1 MAIEFGKSTESA
13 QAVPAQAVPALVIEV
28 DTNSI
33 RDYLALSDSLPVLVL
48 FVQENDQASQSLL
61 KTVKAITQKTAGKI
75 LTLVVDAIR
84 SPELA
89 QAFDLKQI
97 PTLLGLLKGQP
108 APLFAGDQP
117 VDQVQLVI
125 SRVLEVGKENGLT
138 GTVKVADPEPELSI
152 THQQAF
158 AAIEA
163 NDYPLAKSLYEKALI
178 ENPNDQL
185 AEAGLAQIN
194 LLIRLEGKD
203 IQSLVASAGQ
213 DSDSVLDR
221 VDALVASGSTVEGFA
236 QLLQLFEKTAKDQ
249 REPIRLRFVELFLVV
264 GNEDP
269 AVIQARKNL
278 SLLLF

>member
-1 MAIEFGKSTESA
+1 VTIEFGKSTDKA
-13 QAVPAQAVPALVIEV
+13 QNVPALVIQV
-28 DTNSI
+28 DANSI
-33 RDYLALSDSLPVLVL
+33 RDYLAISDSLPVLVL
-48 FVQENDQASQSLL
+48 FVQENDPASQSILS
-61 KTVKAITQKTAGKI
+61 TVKLLTEKTAGKI
-75 LTLVVDAIR
+75 LTLVVDTLK

-97 PTLLGLLKGQP
+97 PTLLGMLKGQP

-117 VDQVQLVI
+117 AEQVQQI
-125 SRVLEVGKENGLT
+125 IDRVLEVGKENGLT
-138 GTVKVADPEPELSI
+138 GTVKVAEPEPELSI

-158 AAIEA
+158 AAIEE
-163 NDYPLAKSLYEKALI
+163 NNYPLARSLYEKALV

-185 AEAGLAQIN
+185 AEAGLAQIK

-203 IQSLVASAGQ
+203 LPTLVSSVGQ
-213 DSDSVLDR
+213 DTDSVLDR
-221 VDALVASGSTVEGFA
+221 VDALVATGVASTGFE
-236 QLLQLFEKTAKDQ
+236 QLLVLFENSAKDQ

-269 AVIQARKNL
+269 AVIKARKNL

>member
-1 MAIEFGKSTESA
+1 MTIEFGKSADKVHT
-13 QAVPAQAVPALVIEV
+13 VPALVIQV
-28 DTNSI
+28 DSNSI
-33 RDYLALSDSLPVLVL
+33 RDYLAISDSLPVLVL
-48 FVQENDQASQSLL
+48 LVQENDPSSQSLL
-61 KTVKAITQKTAGKI
+61 STVKLLTEKTAGKI
-75 LTLVVDAIR
+75 LTLVVDAVK

-97 PTLLGLLKGQP
+97 PTLLGMLKGQP

-117 VDQVQLVI
+117 AEQVQQI
-125 SRVLEVGKENGLT
+125 IDRVLEVGKENGLT
-138 GTVKVADPEPELSI
+138 GTVKVAEPEPELSI

-158 AAIEA
+158 AAIDE
-163 NDYPLAKSLYEKALI
+163 NNYPLAKSLYEKALV

-185 AEAGLAQIN
+185 AEAGLAQIK

-203 IQSLVASAGQ
+203 LPLLVSSLGQ
-213 DSDSVLDR
+213 DTDTALDR
-221 VDALVASGSTVEGFA
+221 VDALVATGAASAGFE
-236 QLLQLFEKTAKDQ
+236 QLLVLFENTAKDQ

-269 AVIQARKNL
+269 AVIKARKNL

>member
-1 MAIEFGKSTESA
+1 LTIEFGKSTDKA
-13 QAVPAQAVPALVIEV
+13 QNVPALVIQV
-28 DTNSI
+28 DANSI
-33 RDYLALSDSLPVLVL
+33 RDYLAISDSLPVLVL
-48 FVQENDQASQSLL
+48 FVQENDPASQSILS
-61 KTVKAITQKTAGKI
+61 TVKLLTEKTAGRI
-75 LTLVVDAIR
+75 LTLVVDAVK

-97 PTLLGLLKGQP
+97 PTLLGMLKGQP

-117 VDQVQLVI
+117 AEQVQQI
-125 SRVLEVGKENGLT
+125 IDRVLEVGKENGLT
-138 GTVKVADPEPELSI
+138 GTVKVAEPEPELSI

-158 AAIEA
+158 AAIEE
-163 NDYPLAKSLYEKALI
+163 NNYPLARSLYEKALV

-185 AEAGLAQIN
+185 AEAGLAQIK

-203 IQSLVASAGQ
+203 LPTLVSSVGQ
-213 DSDSVLDR
+213 DTDSVLDR
-221 VDALVASGSTVEGFA
+221 VDALVATGVASAGFE
-236 QLLQLFEKTAKDQ
+236 QLLVLFENTAKDQ

-269 AVIQARKNL
+269 AVIKARKNL

>member
-1 MAIEFGKSTESA
+1 VTIEFGKSTGRA
-13 QAVPAQAVPALVIEV
+13 QNVPALVIQV
-28 DTNSI
+28 DVNSI
-33 RDYLALSDSLPVLVL
+33 RDYLAISDSLPVLVL
-48 FVQENDQASQSLL
+48 FVQENDPASQSILS
-61 KTVKAITQKTAGKI
+61 TVKMLTEKSAGKI
-75 LTLVVDAIR
+75 LTLVVDAVR

-97 PTLLGLLKGQP
+97 PTLLGMLKGQP

-117 VDQVQLVI
+117 AEQVQQI
-125 SRVLEVGKENGLT
+125 IDRVLEVGKENGLT
-138 GTVKVADPEPELSI
+138 GTVKVAEPEPELSI

-158 AAIEA
+158 AAIEE
-163 NDYPLAKSLYEKALI
+163 NNYPLARSLYEKALV

-185 AEAGLAQIN
+185 AEAGLAQIK

-203 IQSLVASAGQ
+203 LPSLVGSLGQ
-213 DSDSVLDR
+213 DTDTVLDR
-221 VDALVASGSTVEGFA
+221 VDALVATGVASTGFE
-236 QLLQLFEKTAKDQ
+236 QLLVLFENTAKDQ

-269 AVIQARKNL
+269 AVIKARKNL

>member
-1 MAIEFGKSTESA
+1 VTIEFGKPTDKA
-13 QAVPAQAVPALVIEV
+13 QTVPALVIEV
-28 DTNSI
+28 DSNSI
-33 RDYLALSDSLPVLVL
+33 RDYLAISDTLPVLVL
-48 FVQENDQASQSLL
+48 FVQENDSTSQSLL
-61 KTVKAITQKTAGKI
+61 KTVKLLTEKSAGRI
-75 LTLVVDAIR
+75 LTLVVDAVK

-89 QAFDLKQI
+89 QAFELKQI
-97 PTLLGLLKGQP
+97 PTLLGMLKGQP

-117 VDQVQLVI
+117 AEQVQLI
-125 SRVLEVGKENGLT
+125 IDRVLAVGKDNGLT
-138 GTVKVADPEPELSI
+138 GTVKVAEPQPELSI

-158 AAIEA
+158 AAIEE
-163 NDYPLAKSLYEKALI
+163 NNYPVAKSLYEKALV

-185 AEAGLAQIN
+185 AEAGLAQIK

-203 IQSLVASAGQ
+203 LPSLVSSSGQ
-213 DSDSVLDR
+213 DTDTVLDR
-221 VDALVASGSTVEGFA
+221 VDALVATGAAQAGFE
-236 QLLQLFEKTAKDQ
+236 QLLSLFEKTAKDQ

>member
-1 MAIEFGKSTESA
+1 VTIEFGKSTDKV
-13 QAVPAQAVPALVIEV
+13 QNVPALVIQV
-28 DTNSI
+28 DANSI
-33 RDYLALSDSLPVLVL
+33 RDYLAISDSLPVLVL
-48 FVQENDQASQSLL
+48 FVQENDPASQSILS
-61 KTVKAITQKTAGKI
+61 TVKLLTEKTAGKI
-75 LTLVVDAIR
+75 LTLVVDAVK

-97 PTLLGLLKGQP
+97 PTLIGMLKGQP

-117 VDQVQLVI
+117 AEQVQLI
-125 SRVLEVGKENGLT
+125 IDRVLQVGKENGLT
-138 GTVKVADPEPELSI
+138 GTVKVAEPEPELSI

-158 AAIEA
+158 AAIEE
-163 NDYPLAKSLYEKALI
+163 NNYPLARSLYEKALV

-185 AEAGLAQIN
+185 AEAGLAQIK

-203 IQSLVASAGQ
+203 LPSLVSSLGQ
-213 DSDSVLDR
+213 ETGAVLER
-221 VDALVASGSTVEGFA
+221 VDALVATGAASAGFE
-236 QLLQLFEKTAKDQ
+236 QLLVLFESTAKDQ

-269 AVIQARKNL
+269 AVIKARKNL

>member
-1 MAIEFGKSTESA
+1 MTIEFGKSTDKA
-13 QAVPAQAVPALVIEV
+13 QNVPALVIQV
-28 DTNSI
+28 DANSI
-33 RDYLALSDSLPVLVL
+33 RDYLAISDSLPVLVL
-48 FVQENDQASQSLL
+48 FVQENDPASQSILS
-61 KTVKAITQKTAGKI
+61 TVKLLTEKTAGKI
-75 LTLVVDAIR
+75 LTLVVDAIK

-97 PTLLGLLKGQP
+97 PTLLGMLKGQP

-117 VDQVQLVI
+117 AEQVQQI
-125 SRVLEVGKENGLT
+125 IDRVLEVGKENGLT
-138 GTVKVADPEPELSI
+138 GTVKVAEPEPELSI

-158 AAIEA
+158 AAIEE
-163 NDYPLAKSLYEKALI
+163 NNYPLARSLYEKALV

-185 AEAGLAQIN
+185 AEAGLAQIK

-203 IQSLVASAGQ
+203 LPTLVSSVGQ
-213 DSDSVLDR
+213 DTDSVLDR
-221 VDALVASGSTVEGFA
+221 VDALVATGAASEGFE
-236 QLLQLFEKTAKDQ
+236 QLLVLFESTAKDQ

-269 AVIQARKNL
+269 AVIKARKNL

>member
-1 MAIEFGKSTESA
+1 VAIEFGKSTTKA
-13 QAVPAQAVPALVIEV
+13 QSVPALVIQV
-28 DTNSI
+28 DSNSI
-33 RDYLALSDSLPVLVL
+33 RDYLAISDTLPVLVL
-48 FVQENDQASQSLL
+48 FVQENDPASQSLL
-61 KTVKAITQKTAGKI
+61 QTVKSLTEKTAGRI
-75 LTLVVDAIR
+75 LTLVVDAVK

-89 QAFDLKQI
+89 QAFELKQI
-97 PTLLGLLKGQP
+97 PTLLGMLKGQP

-117 VDQVQLVI
+117 AEQVQQI
-125 SRVLEVGKENGLT
+125 IDRVLEVGKENGLT
-138 GTVKVADPEPELSI
+138 GTVTVAEPEPELSI

-163 NDYPLAKSLYEKALI
+163 NNYPLAQSLYEKALV

-185 AEAGLAQIN
+185 AEAGLAQIK

-203 IQSLVASAGQ
+203 VAAIASSSGDDAE
-213 DSDSVLDR
+213 SVLDR
-221 VDALVASGSTVEGFA
+221 VDALVATGSAEAGFG
-236 QLLQLFEKTAKDQ
+236 QLLALFEKTAKDQ

-269 AVIQARKNL
+269 AVIQARKSL

>member
-1 MAIEFGKSTESA
+1 MTIEFGKSTDKV
-13 QAVPAQAVPALVIEV
+13 QNVPAFVIQV

-33 RDYLALSDSLPVLVL
+33 RDYLAISDSLPVLVL
-48 FVQENDQASQSLL
+48 FVQENDPSSQSILS
-61 KTVKAITQKTAGKI
+61 TVKLLTEKTAGKI
-75 LTLVVDAIR
+75 LTLVVDAVK

-97 PTLLGLLKGQP
+97 PTLLGMLKGQP
-108 APLFAGDQP
+108 APLFVGDQP
-117 VDQVQLVI
+117 AEQVQQI
-125 SRVLEVGKENGLT
+125 IDRVLEVGKENGLT
-138 GTVKVADPEPELSI
+138 GTVKVAEPEPELSP

-158 AAIEA
+158 AAIEE
-163 NDYPLAKSLYEKALI
+163 NNYPLARSLYEKALV

-185 AEAGLAQIN
+185 AEAGLAQIK

-203 IQSLVASAGQ
+203 LPSLVSSLGQ
-213 DSDSVLDR
+213 DTNAVLDR
-221 VDALVASGSTVEGFA
+221 VDALVATGAASAGFE
-236 QLLQLFEKTAKDQ
+236 QLLVLFENTTKDQ

-269 AVIQARKNL
+269 AVIKARKNL

>member
-1 MAIEFGKSTESA
+1 MTIEFGKSTDKV
-13 QAVPAQAVPALVIEV
+13 QNVPALVIQV
-28 DTNSI
+28 DANSI
-33 RDYLALSDSLPVLVL
+33 RDYLVISDSLPVLVL
-48 FVQENDQASQSLL
+48 FVQENDPASQSILS
-61 KTVKAITQKTAGKI
+61 TVKLLTEKTAGKI
-75 LTLVVDAIR
+75 LTLVVDAVK

-97 PTLLGLLKGQP
+97 PTLLGMLKGQP

-117 VDQVQLVI
+117 AEQVQLIIDRVI
-125 SRVLEVGKENGLT
+125 QVGKENGLT
-138 GTVKVADPEPELSI
+138 GTVKVAEPEPELSI

-158 AAIEA
+158 AAIEE
-163 NDYPLAKSLYEKALI
+163 NNYPLARSLYEKALV

-185 AEAGLAQIN
+185 AEAGLAQIK

-203 IQSLVASAGQ
+203 LPSLVSSLGQ
-213 DSDSVLDR
+213 DTDTVLDR
-221 VDALVASGSTVEGFA
+221 VDALVATGAASEGFE
-236 QLLQLFEKTAKDQ
+236 QLLVLFESTAKDQ

-269 AVIQARKNL
+269 AVIKARKNL

>member
-1 MAIEFGKSTESA
+1 MTIEFGKSTDKV
-13 QAVPAQAVPALVIEV
+13 QNVPALVIQV
-28 DTNSI
+28 DANSI
-33 RDYLALSDSLPVLVL
+33 RDYLAISDSLPVLVL
-48 FVQENDQASQSLL
+48 FVQENDPASQSILS
-61 KTVKAITQKTAGKI
+61 TVKLLTEKTAGKI
-75 LTLVVDAIR
+75 LTLVVDAIK

-97 PTLLGLLKGQP
+97 PTLLGMLKGQP

-117 VDQVQLVI
+117 AEQVQQI
-125 SRVLEVGKENGLT
+125 IDRVLEVGKENGLT
-138 GTVKVADPEPELSI
+138 GTVKVAEPEPELSI

-158 AAIEA
+158 AAIEE
-163 NDYPLAKSLYEKALI
+163 NNYPLARSLYEKALV

-185 AEAGLAQIN
+185 AEAGLAQIK

-203 IQSLVASAGQ
+203 LPTLVSSVGQ
-213 DSDSVLDR
+213 DTDSVLDR
-221 VDALVASGSTVEGFA
+221 VDALVATGVASTGFE
-236 QLLQLFEKTAKDQ
+236 QLLVLFENTAKDQ

-269 AVIQARKNL
+269 AVIKARKNL